1 MAKKFNIQIR
11 STYAEIWRYNIA
23 ISCGCTDSA
32 GNVVEVV
39 GEQDNIAPVGSNLK
53 VAPDAFT
60 LPREVH
66 LSTPETEGIVAYIYL
81 VPHTLP
87 AERDIAE
94 SEPFKLSVKVSAG
107 RDTIYN
113 VVHKVNQWSGTSIE
127 LKL

>member
-53 VAPDAFT
+53 VAPDGFT
-60 LPREVH
+60 LPREVR
-66 LSTPETEGIVAYIYL
+66 LSTPETEVIVAYIYL

-87 AERDIAE
+87 AQRDIAE

>member
-39 GEQDNIAPVGSNLK
+39 GDQDNIAPVGSNLK
-53 VAPDAFT
+53 VAPDGFT
-60 LPREVH
+60 LPHEVR

>member
-39 GEQDNIAPVGSNLK
+39 GEQDNVAPVGSNLK
-53 VAPDAFT
+53 VAPDGFT
-60 LPREVH
+60 LPREVR
-66 LSTPETEGIVAYIYL
+66 LSTLETEGIVAYIYI

-87 AERDIAE
+87 AQRDIAE

-113 VVHKVNQWSGTSIE
+113 VVHMVNQWSGTSIE

>member
-39 GEQDNIAPVGSNLK
+39 GEQDTLAPVGSNLK
-53 VAPDAFT
+53 VAPDGFT
-60 LPREVH
+60 LPREVR

-87 AERDIAE
+87 AQRDIAE

>member
-32 GNVVEVV
+32 GNVVEVA
-39 GEQDNIAPVGSNLK
+39 GEQDNVAPVGSNLK
-53 VAPDAFT
+53 VAPDGFT
-60 LPREVH
+60 LPREVR
-66 LSTPETEGIVAYIYL
+66 LLTPETEGIVAYIYL

-94 SEPFKLSVKVSAG
+94 TEPFKLSVKVSAG

>member
-39 GEQDNIAPVGSNLK
+39 GEQDTLAPVGSNLK
-53 VAPDAFT
+53 VAPDGFT
-60 LPREVH
+60 LPREVR

-87 AERDIAE
+87 AQRDIVE

>member
-53 VAPDAFT
+53 VAPDGFA
-60 LPREVH
+60 LPREVR

-87 AERDIAE
+87 AQRDIAE

-113 VVHKVNQWSGTSIE
+113 VVHKVNQWSGRSIE

>member
-53 VAPDAFT
+53 VAPDGFT
-60 LPREVH
+60 LPCEVR

>member
-32 GNVVEVV
+32 GNVIEVV

-53 VAPDAFT
+53 VAPDGFT
-60 LPREVH
+60 LPREVR
-66 LSTPETEGIVAYIYL
+66 LSTHETEGIVAYIYL

-87 AERDIAE
+87 AQRDIAE

>member
-39 GEQDNIAPVGSNLK
+39 GEQDNVAPVGSNLK
-53 VAPDAFT
+53 VAPDGFT
-60 LPREVH
+60 LPREVR

-94 SEPFKLSVKVSAG
+94 TEPFKLSVKVSAG

>member
-39 GEQDNIAPVGSNLK
+39 GEQDNISPVGSNLK
-53 VAPDAFT
+53 VAPDGFT
-60 LPREVH
+60 LPREVR

-87 AERDIAE
+87 AQRDIAE

>member
-39 GEQDNIAPVGSNLK
+39 GEQDNVAPVGSNLK
-53 VAPDAFT
+53 VAPDGFT
-60 LPREVH
+60 FPREVR

-87 AERDIAE
+87 AQRDIAE

>member
-53 VAPDAFT
+53 VAPDGFT
-60 LPREVH
+60 LPREVR
-66 LSTPETEGIVAYIYL
+66 LSTPETEGIVAYIYI

-87 AERDIAE
+87 AQRDIAE

>member
-11 STYAEIWRYNIA
+11 SAYAEIWRYNIA

-39 GEQDNIAPVGSNLK
+39 GDQDNIAPVGSNLK
-53 VAPDAFT
+53 VAPDGFT
-60 LPREVH
+60 LPREVR
-66 LSTPETEGIVAYIYL
+66 LSTPETEGILAYIYL

-94 SEPFKLSVKVSAG
+94 SEPFKLSVKVFAG

>member
-11 STYAEIWRYNIA
+11 STYAEIWLYNIA

-53 VAPDAFT
+53 VAPDGFT
-60 LPREVH
+60 LPREVR

>member
-39 GEQDNIAPVGSNLK
+39 GEQDNVAPVGSNLK
-53 VAPDAFT
+53 VAPDGFT
-60 LPREVH
+60 LPREVR

-87 AERDIAE
+87 AQRDIAE

-113 VVHKVNQWSGTSIE
+113 VVHKVNQWSGATIE

>member
-39 GEQDNIAPVGSNLK
+39 GEQDNVAPVGSNLK
-53 VAPDAFT
+53 VAPDGFT
-60 LPREVH
+60 LPREVR

-94 SEPFKLSVKVSAG
+94 SEPFKLSVKVSAS

>member
-53 VAPDAFT
+53 VAPDGFT
-60 LPREVH
+60 LPREVR
-66 LSTPETEGIVAYIYL
+66 LSTPEMEGIVAYIYL

-87 AERDIAE
+87 AQRDIAE

-113 VVHKVNQWSGTSIE
+113 VVHKVNQWSGATIE